1 MTILPSSKIK
11 YIKICIIS
19 PLFEILSNFLYI
31 VSFFLL
37 AFQILGPN
45 RYLSNY
51 KKNSLISRFF
61 HESDF
66 KSISSDEAFLSYV
79 DFLVKQFY
87 NYYPK
92 NGVPIMIP
100 FGDIRIQ
107 KFANR
112 PELCSEELIKVERC
126 DDYQCTRETLNNIY
140 KNTFCGYPNTKK
152 YYRVYDKLDIYYS
165 KFRKLTKRFEG
176 KYSTYNLIT
185 EGLNLDFN
193 IDDYQ
198 EKKQEIIEFVKDY
211 DLKFLTIQLNIY
223 FPTEDDYAL
232 VLMGVEMINYFLYP
246 YTIFTSTIYTHFNF
260 KDSYFIAVFILFVIA
275 VSFQII
281 RFTYEVSLRFEM
293 EIHTFVFLNHVINLL
308 LIIFV
313 AFYFYASTEE
323 NYFNDSFML
332 KEFHQH
338 LVTISLKS
346 YCVIIISVLFFS
358 IPFRFISMIAWYQ
371 KGTVQLT
378 QYMKILFRTLPGVLL
393 LSFIALLMILMFCLM
408 NFFLFNSKF
417 YILKNMFLSFCSVF
431 NFELINT
438 MNRDRGLEFSV
449 SDSREELVFPVIQM
463 IIMILFFCLIFAT
476 SSNLLEQASEYE
488 KKKEENIILSKIK
501 DLDEKIGSDEDSENE
516 DLYGSIKKKILWL
529 GLIPKKENFN
539 SLMNKNKSLLFFQS
553 GNKVESFLKYLFAI
567 KPNMQYQNLK
577 EKIGIVIE
585 CQAENNYLTER
596 DLEQIN
602 NLLKWLEFSGCKL
615 NILLYTQNR
624 LARELR
630 MKLSRVYDMIRCVS
644 SLLELEKFVNPND
657 DSDSE
662 EEENVNGYS
671 ITKAESFMLYP
682 FKMYS
687 NLNSSYYSLRKR
699 NKNKS
704 TTHKSKDSSLK
715 AIKTLKKEDTMRDNN
730 MTYTGENK
738 DYKRMLSGVSSSTTE
753 EKVKKTFL
761 KSNTLFQPKSFARNN
776 SILSQINQPIT
787 EEDKD

>member
-1 MTILPSSKIK
+1 MIILPSSKIK

-19 PLFEILSNFLYI
+19 PLFEILSNLLYF
-31 VSFFLL
+31 VTFFLL
-37 AFQILGPN
+37 AFQLLGPN

-66 KSISSDEAFLSYV
+66 KSISSDKAFLSYV

-87 NYYPK
+87 NYSPK

-112 PELCSEELIKVERC
+112 PELCSEDLTRINRC
-126 DDYQCTRETLNNIY
+126 EDYECTSTTLNNIY

-193 IDDYQ
+193 IDDYE
-198 EKKQEIIEFVKDY
+198 EKKQEIVEFVKDY
-211 DLKFLTIQLNIY
+211 DLKFITIQLNIY

-260 KDSYFIAVFILFVIA
+260 KDSYFMTVYILFVIA
-275 VSFQII
+275 VGFQII

-293 EIHTFVFLNHVINLL
+293 EIHPFVFLNHVINLI

-313 AFYFYASTEE
+313 CLYFYTSTEE
-323 NYFNDSFML
+323 KYFHENYNV
-332 KEFHQH
+332 KAFHQH

-346 YCVIIISVLFFS
+346 YCIIIISILFIA

-378 QYMKILFRTLPGVLL
+378 KYMKILFRTLPGIFL
-393 LSFIALLMILMFCLM
+393 LSFIALLMMLMFCLM

-417 YILKNMFLSFCSVF
+417 YILKNLFLSFCSVF
-431 NFELINT
+431 NFELVDK
-438 MNRDRGLEFSV
+438 MNRDGGLEFSV
-449 SDSREELVFPVIQM
+449 SDSREELLFPVLQLCL
-463 IIMILFFCLIFAT
+463 IIFFFCLIFAT

-488 KKKEENIILSKIK
+488 NKKEENVILNKIK
-501 DLDEKIGSDEDSENE
+501 DLDEKIGEDEDSESE

-529 GLIPKKENFN
+529 GLITKKENFN

-567 KPNMQYQNLK
+567 KPNMQYQNLR

-585 CQAENNYLTER
+585 CQAENNYLSEG

-602 NLLKWLEFSGCKL
+602 SLLKWLEFSGCKIH
-615 NILLYTQNR
+615 ILLYTQNR
-624 LARELR
+624 LSRELR
-630 MKLSRVYDMIRCVS
+630 MKLSREYDMIRCVS

-662 EEENVNGYS
+662 EEENDGNLS
-671 ITKAESFMLYP
+671 IKKVESFMLYP
-682 FKMYS
+682 AKTYN
-687 NLNSSYYSLRKR
+687 NLNSSIYSIKKR

-704 TTHKSKDSSLK
+704 TTRKSKDSSFK
-715 AIKTLKKEDTMRDNN
+715 GVKTLKKEDTMKDNN

-738 DYKRMLSGVSSSTTE
+738 DFKRMLSGVSSSTTE

-761 KSNTLFQPKSFARNN
+761 KSNTLFQPKSFGRNN

-787 EEDKD
+787 EEEKD